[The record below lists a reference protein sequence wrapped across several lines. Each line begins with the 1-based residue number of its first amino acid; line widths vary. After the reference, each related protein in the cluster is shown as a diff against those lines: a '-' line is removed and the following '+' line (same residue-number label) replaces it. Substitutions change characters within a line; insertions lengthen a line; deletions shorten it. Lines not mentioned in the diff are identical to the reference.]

1 MLILILLLTFYLFEY
16 FFKRIVEIFTNIGQS
31 NWRTII
37 VSVVS
42 IAVIYLVKKLINEK
56 FKDKMI
62 M

>member
-1 MLILILLLTFYLFEY
+1 MLILILLLTFYLFES